1 MTGPTSASGSD
12 TAGSGAG
19 ASGNAP
25 RGTAARRARHANPV
39 APSRPD
45 PRRAPGARDG
55 GTGAADGAGS
65 RSTQKVDRRRLDPDA
80 LAALEEERDFLLA
93 SLADLEREHQAGDV
107 DDADHESL
115 EDAYTARAADVLRAI
130 ADRHALLDEARARRS
145 WGRTL
150 LTLVVVGV
158 LAMGAGWVVFRN
170 AGTRAPGQGLT
181 GDARQDSANL
191 ILQAQG
197 ATGQAS
203 AALQAGDGPK
213 ALTYFES
220 AITAYDRALELSPA
234 NAEALTYRGWVL
246 HTIAV
251 NSETAE
257 AVQLDAQ
264 ALDYL
269 NRAIAADPAYSD
281 ARVFRAILERN
292 AGQYFAAKADLD
304 AVDMTTIPP
313 YMTNMI
319 TSVRSDVE
327 AGLR

>member
-1 MTGPTSASGSD
+1 MTSASGP
-12 TAGSGAG
+12 AA
-19 ASGNAP
+19 
-25 RGTAARRARHANPV
+25 RGTAARRAQRSASGTTGSNTPASKDPSSARGG
-39 APSRPD
+39 APGPA
-45 PRRAPGARDG
+45 RAPR
-55 GTGAADGAGS
+55 T
-65 RSTQKVDRRRLDPDA
+65 DRRRLDPDV
-80 LAALEEERDFLLA
+80 LAALEEEREFLLR
-93 SLADLEREHQAGDV
+93 SLADLEREHEVGDV

-115 EDAYTARAADVLRAI
+115 KDAYTARAADVLRAI
-130 ADRHALLDEARARRS
+130 ADRHELLDASRSRRS
-145 WGRTL
+145 PGRTL
-150 LTLVVVGV
+150 LTLVLVGV

-191 ILQAQG
+191 ILQAQS

-203 AALQAGDGPK
+203 AALQAGDGAK
-213 ALTYFES
+213 ALKYFES
-220 AITAYDRALELSPA
+220 AITSYDRALELSPA

-251 NSETAE
+251 NSQA
-257 AVQLDAQ
+257 AQAAQLDAQ

-269 NRAIAADPAYSD
+269 NRAIAADGTYSD

-292 AGQYFAAKADLD
+292 AKQYAAAKADLD
-304 AVDMTTIPP
+304 AVDMSAIPP

-319 TSVRSDVE
+319 TSVRTDVE